1 MTGCCARD
9 TYDKFFDE
17 RQARKDAKEYRRKGL
32 DPAARWMVGVAR
44 DQGIEGASALEAGGG
59 VGAIQIELLKAGAAR
74 STIVEMSSGYDDEA
88 SLLAREA
95 GVEQR
100 LQRRIGNFSSTE
112 VAPADIVVL
121 HRVVCCYP
129 DYGELLGAAADRTR
143 RLLVFTHP
151 PGNIVGWMFVAVA
164 NAWMRLTGNTLRV
177 FAHPPA
183 ALVDAVRLHGLELA
197 AQRTR
202 GLWRGLAFVR
212 RTGPPG
218 I

>member
-1 MTGCCARD
+1 VTGCCARD
-9 TYDKFFDE
+9 TYDKFCCE

>member
-1 MTGCCARD
+1 MTGCCARA

-17 RQARKDAKEYRRKGL
+17 RQARKDAKHYRRKGL

-59 VGAIQIELLKAGAAR
+59 VGAIQIELLKSGAAS
-74 STIVEMSSGYDDEA
+74 STIVEMSGGYDDEA

-100 LQRRIGNFSSTE
+100 IQRRIGNFSSTE

-129 DYGELLGAAADRTR
+129 DYAELLGAAAGRTR

-151 PGNIVGWMFVAVA
+151 PGNIVGRLFVAVA
-164 NAWMRLTGNTLRV
+164 NAWMRLTAQHAPRLRPS
-177 FAHPPA
+177 AGRAGRRRPSSRARARRPA
-183 ALVDAVRLHGLELA
+183 DARFLARPGL
-197 AQRTR
+197 RPKI
-202 GLWRGLAFVR
+202 
-212 RTGPPG
+212 GPSG
-218 I
+218 V

>member
-1 MTGCCARD
+1 MTGCCARA
-9 TYDKFFDE
+9 TYDKFFDA
-17 RQARKDAKEYRRKGL
+17 RQARKDAKDYRRKGL

-44 DQGIEGASALEAGGG
+44 AQGLEGATALEAGGG
-59 VGAIQIELLKAGAAR
+59 VGAIQIELLKSGAAG

-88 SLLAREA
+88 TRLAREA

-100 LQRRIGNFSSTE
+100 IHRRIGDFSSTDVE
-112 VAPADIVVL
+112 PADIVVL

-129 DYGELLGAAADRTR
+129 NYRELLGAAADRTR

-151 PGNIVGWMFVAVA
+151 PGNIVGRMFVAVA

-183 ALVDAVRLHGLELA
+183 ALADVVRGHGLELA

-202 GLWRGLAFVR
+202 GLWRGVAFVR
-212 RTGPPG
+212 RSDLPAV
-218 I
+218 